1 MKYLKY
7 VTHPITVLNLCIVG
21 SLGMIQIIHTHAHYK
36 MEVDVHAYC
45 RNNREYQES
54 LEQEDDW

>member
-21 SLGMIQIIHTHAHYK
+21 SLGMIQVIHTHAHYK

-45 RNNREYQES
+45 RNNMEYQES

>member
-45 RNNREYQES
+45 RNNVEYQES

>member
-21 SLGMIQIIHTHAHYK
+21 SLGMIQVIHTHAHYK

-45 RNNREYQES
+45 SNNMEYQES

>member
-21 SLGMIQIIHTHAHYK
+21 SLGMIQVIHTHAHYK

-45 RNNREYQES
+45 RNNMEYQES
-54 LEQEDDW
+54 LEQGDDW

>member
-45 RNNREYQES
+45 RNNMEYQES

>member
-1 MKYLKY
+1 
-7 VTHPITVLNLCIVG
+7 
-21 SLGMIQIIHTHAHYK
+21 MIQIIHTHAHYK

-45 RNNREYQES
+45 RNNMEYQES

>member
-21 SLGMIQIIHTHAHYK
+21 SLGMIQVIHTHAHYK

-45 RNNREYQES
+45 RNNMEYQES
-54 LEQEDDW
+54 LDQEDDW

>member
-1 MKYLKY
+1 VKYLKY

-45 RNNREYQES
+45 RNNMEYQES

>member
-45 RNNREYQES
+45 RNNMEYQES
-54 LEQEDDW
+54 LDQEDDW

>member
-36 MEVDVHAYC
+36 MEIDVHAYC
-45 RNNREYQES
+45 RNNMEYQES

>member
-45 RNNREYQES
+45 RNNMEYQES
-54 LEQEDDW
+54 LEQGDDW

>member
-45 RNNREYQES
+45 RNNIEYQET

>member
-45 RNNREYQES
+45 RNNIEYQES